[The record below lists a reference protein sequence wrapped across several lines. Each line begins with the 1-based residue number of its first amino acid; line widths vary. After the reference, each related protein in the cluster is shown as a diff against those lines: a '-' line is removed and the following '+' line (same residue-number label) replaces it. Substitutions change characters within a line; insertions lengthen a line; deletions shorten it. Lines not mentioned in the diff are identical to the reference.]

1 MASERTKPQTDA
13 VALAGELSERGSLA
27 DDLPKRIERYGKA
40 KNRTKQNI
48 QYLSGSVEHIDP
60 DTGEY
65 FYGDTGRLQRRLE
78 DCGNWLVFRNY
89 YTVGETRLTKARFCM
104 KHLLCPLCA
113 IRRGAKSLAA
123 YLGRFNEIIA
133 QNPRLVPY
141 LLTLTVANGEDLQQR
156 FDHLVSSWKTYQDRR
171 RQYFKRYRG
180 FNELCKVEGAVFSY
194 EFTYSDKNGWH
205 PHIHAIIL
213 VDPDQLIDF
222 DFDGTGYQKSQSPLS
237 QEWLSITGDS
247 SIVDCRPIDA
257 SNPTD
262 GFMEVLKYALKFSD
276 LPPKENFHA
285 YTILKGK
292 RLQGSFGL
300 FWGVKVPDK
309 LTDDL
314 LPDELPYIELFY
326 KYTNA
331 GYSVTHH
338 HHHTGGERPQ
348 VRIIEPLDDRSDL
361 ALEKAD
367 KFRSTAWWLIEKRE
381 RESQ

>member
-1 MASERTKPQTDA
+1 MASERTKPLTD
-13 VALAGELSERGSLA
+13 VIALPGESSDRGSGF
-27 DDLPKRIERYGKA
+27 DDLPKRIEKYGKA
-40 KNRTKQNI
+40 KRRTGLNI
-48 QYLSGSVEHIDP
+48 QYLSNPVDLCIDEV
-60 DTGEY
+60 GY
-65 FYGDTGRLQRRLE
+65 LKRRLE
-78 DCGNWLVFRNY
+78 ACGNWLVFRNY
-89 YTVGETRLTKARFCM
+89 YTVGETRLAKARFCM

-123 YLGRFNEIIA
+123 YLDRFNEITA
-133 QNPRLVPY
+133 KNPRLVPY
-141 LLTLTVANGEDLQQR
+141 LLTLTVTNGEDLQER
-156 FDHLVSSWKTYQDRR
+156 FDHLVNSWKSYQKRR
-171 RQYFKRYRG
+171 RDYLDKGRG

-331 GYSVTHH
+331 GYTVTHH
-338 HHHTGGERPQ
+338 HHHTGGERPE
-348 VRIIEPLDDRSDL
+348 VRIISPLDERSDNAL
-361 ALEKAD
+361 AKAD
-367 KFRSTAWWLIEKRE
+367 KYRSNAWWLVEKRE
-381 RESQ
+381 SESQ

>member
-1 MASERTKPQTDA
+1 MASERTKPLTD
-13 VALAGELSERGSLA
+13 VIALAGESSDRGSGF

-40 KNRTKQNI
+40 KRRTGLNI
-48 QYLSGSVEHIDP
+48 QYLSNPVDLCIDEV
-60 DTGEY
+60 GY
-65 FYGDTGRLQRRLE
+65 LKRRLE
-78 DCGNWLVFRNY
+78 ACGNWLVFRNY
-89 YTVGETRLTKARFCM
+89 YTVGETRLAKARFCM

-123 YLGRFNEIIA
+123 YLDRFNEITA
-133 QNPRLVPY
+133 KNPRLVPY
-141 LLTLTVANGEDLQQR
+141 LLTLTVTNGEDLQER
-156 FDHLVSSWKTYQDRR
+156 FDHLVNSWKSYQKRR
-171 RQYFKRYRG
+171 RDYLDKGRG

-194 EFTYSDKNGWH
+194 EFTFSEKGWH
-205 PHIHAIIL
+205 PHLHAIIL

-222 DFDGTGYQKSQSPLS
+222 DFKASGLKKSQSLLS

-247 SIVDCRPIDA
+247 SIVDCRPIDTQDPA
-257 SNPTD
+257 KS
-262 GFMEVLKYALKFSD
+262 FAEVFKYALKFSD
-276 LPPKENFHA
+276 LPPKENYHA
-285 YTILKGK
+285 YAILKGK

-309 LTDDL
+309 LTDEL
-314 LPDELPYIELFY
+314 LDDELPYIELFY
-326 KYTNA
+326 KYTDA